1 MEQASI
7 FRVGEPSAEDSGYY
21 VPDILLWDPLTQFT
35 VELSCPHCLTTGIAN
50 QLRATRWKDGKTSYD
65 QPRKLYCIQRHV
77 LLVSRVYRCT
87 NGHQIL
93 ANDPWLLEITE
104 TKTSREIPF
113 VLFHKSGVTRDL
125 FLYIFTHVQ
134 AGVKL
139 TDIERFIA
147 QMYNEVQV
155 QLGVY

>member
-1 MEQASI
+1 M
-7 FRVGEPSAEDSGYY
+7 
-21 VPDILLWDPLTQFT
+21 
-35 VELSCPHCLTTGIAN
+35 
-50 QLRATRWKDGKTSYD
+50 
-65 QPRKLYCIQRHV
+65 
-77 LLVSRVYRCT
+77 LVSRVYRYT

-93 ANDPWLLEITE
+93 AHDPWLLEITE
-104 TKTSREIPF
+104 TKTSLEIPF